1 MAKVAS
7 VLMHAWSEV
16 EHDLVYKPMQ
26 GTLSEEELA
35 ILDELNGLVLT
46 GEIALERLQAAGN
59 ERIQNSKATFARN
72 IFKLLKKRNSSSI
85 FPIRSL
91 ISDLS

>member
-1 MAKVAS
+1 
-7 VLMHAWSEV
+7 MHAWSEV

-59 ERIQNSKATFARN
+59 ERIQNSKATFCQ
-72 IFKLLKKRNSSSI
+72 SV
-85 FPIRSL
+85 
-91 ISDLS
+91 

>member
-1 MAKVAS
+1 
-7 VLMHAWSEV
+7 MHAWSEV
-16 EHDLVYKPMQ
+16 EHDLIYKPMQ

-59 ERIQNSKATFARN
+59 EGSRTVR
-72 IFKLLKKRNSSSI
+72 LPL
-85 FPIRSL
+85 PTSL
-91 ISDLS
+91 SLHLIYTII